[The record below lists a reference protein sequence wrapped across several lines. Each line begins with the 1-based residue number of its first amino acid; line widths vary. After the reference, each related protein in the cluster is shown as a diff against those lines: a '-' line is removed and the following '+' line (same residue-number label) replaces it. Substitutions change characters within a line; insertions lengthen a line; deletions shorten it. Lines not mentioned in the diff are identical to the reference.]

1 VRLDR
6 LAVKGPIR
14 TACLATLRRALALAE
29 GPVVLVGHSYGGA
42 VITEVG
48 RDDKVSALVFVAAF
62 APDAG
67 ESAASLGQTVEA
79 PPMSSELRP
88 DAEGFL
94 KLTEIGVLEHFA
106 QDLSETERT
115 VLFAAQAPTAVASL
129 AGTISEPAWRSRPS
143 WYRLC
148 GTRRT
153 VSVKYSTLTFRQ
165 ASAAIDSTSFI
176 SALSLSG
183 IRLVPIAAPR
193 CRRQSDRRGHVGG
206 CERSI
211 SARRSTALRRTLAKP
226 PDTQHRSC
234 AADFQCWRV
243 TRPPG
248 QTGKGRE
255 GCCPERGLQLDASH
269 PASGRLRTPR
279 RTPTSSAA
287 TRPEEGR
294 TRGEG

>member
-143 WYRLC
+143 WYLLASDDHAIAPKLQRIMS
-148 GTRRT
+148 GRM
-153 VSVKYSTLTFRQ
+153 VASVTEV
-165 ASAAIDSTSFI
+165 ASS
-176 SALSLSG
+176 
-183 IRLVPIAAPR
+183 
-193 CRRQSDRRGHVGG
+193 HV
-206 CERSI
+206 
-211 SARRSTALRRTLAKP
+211 AML
-226 PDTQHRSC
+226 
-234 AADFQCWRV
+234 
-243 TRPPG
+243 
-248 QTGKGRE
+248 
-255 GCCPERGLQLDASH
+255 SH
-269 PASGRLRTPR
+269 PDVASRLILD
-279 RTPTSSAA
+279 SVHGS
-287 TRPEEGR
+287 
-294 TRGEG
+294 